1 MFDFMKNK
9 AIQFVLDDL
18 DNCMN
23 YIKYSTHNK
32 DEEITQILNTLR
44 HYIDK
49 IIDGTH
55 TEQEVQKY
63 FMNMKT
69 DIAFKKNLKD
79 FKDAEYSKAYI
90 LNAFF
95 TCVASNRLEISKI
108 NGNKILTYC
117 VDNIGKELKPIA
129 TELKTSYMQIF
140 K

>member
-32 DEEITQILNTLR
+32 DEEITQILNTIR

-49 IIDGTH
+49 IGDGTH
-55 TEQEVQKY
+55 TVQEVQKY

-69 DIAFKKNLKD
+69 DIAFKKNLND
-79 FKDAEYSKAYI
+79 FKDVEYSKAYI
-90 LNAFF
+90 LSAFF

-117 VDNIGKELKPIA
+117 VDNIEKELKPIA
-129 TELKTSYMQIF
+129 IELKTFHMQIF